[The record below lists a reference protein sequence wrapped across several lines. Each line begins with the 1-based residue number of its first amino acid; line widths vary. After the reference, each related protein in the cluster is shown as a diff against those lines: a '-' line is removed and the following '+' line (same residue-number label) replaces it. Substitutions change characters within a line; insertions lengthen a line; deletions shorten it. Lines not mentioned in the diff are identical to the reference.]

1 MEMKN
6 KKIEFLLCED
16 TTLSFENQ
24 HNEVLSNAS
33 PFKEIL
39 SKNNYSELSLSFD
52 GNKEESVSFDDLF
65 QLRVNVKEV
74 GGFDLLFKQVDFNK
88 EEVIKQVIALKEMQV
103 DSLESAKEKVVSLLN
118 IFGNNSPLFICYS
131 PKGEFQVGLEDIPV
145 DTFAFLIKP
154 VEEPKPEKEEKAK
167 KVTHSDSFLGKI
179 LDFFSPITTNPVHYL
194 FILISSF
201 LIGFSS
207 SIGVYYC
214 YAGNNVFYFL
224 FVCSLVGA
232 LLNFFVYSDYFKKHI
247 IFSKDTAVTA
257 IDILIGIGL
266 SIGSFFIFYVV
277 QKEKPTAL
285 KSPLTILLIMTAVI
299 ILINILTCSIAF
311 LLKKGKKQ
319 EEAK

>member
-1 MEMKN
+1 MKN
-6 KKIEFLLCED
+6 KKIEFLLGED
-16 TTLSFENQ
+16 TTLSFEEQ
-24 HNEVLSNAS
+24 HNEVLSNVS

-39 SKNNYSELSLSFD
+39 SKNRYSELSLSFD
-52 GNKEESVSFDDLF
+52 DNKEQPISFDDLF

-74 GGFDLLFKQVDFNK
+74 GGFDFLFKQIDFNK
-88 EEVIKQVIALKEMQV
+88 EEIIKQIIALKEMQV
-103 DSLESAKEKVVSLLN
+103 DSLESAKEKVIALFN
-118 IFGNNSPLFICYS
+118 IFGNNLPLFVCYS
-131 PKGEFQVGLEDIPV
+131 PKGEFQISLEDIPV
-145 DTFAFLIKP
+145 DTFTFLIKP
-154 VEEPKPEKEEKAK
+154 VEEPKPVKQEKVK
-167 KVTHSDSFLGKI
+167 KVTHGDSLFGKV
-179 LDFFSPITTNPVHYL
+179 LDFFSTVAANPVHYL

-207 SIGVYYC
+207 SIGIYYC

-232 LLNFFVYSDYFKKHI
+232 LLNFFVYSDYFKQHLLL
-247 IFSKDTAVTA
+247 SKETALTA

-299 ILINILTCSIAF
+299 ILINLLTCSIAF
-311 LLKKGKKQ
+311 LFKKGKKQ
-319 EEAK
+319 EKAK